1 MRDFSCIQNR
11 TSKKYLIFK
20 FNRDIS
26 KWDVKNVDTMEDMF
40 TRSEFDDIRIL
51 SKWSPQKGANRHNVF
66 NNSPLDG
73 MRFKHLK

>member
-1 MRDFSCIQNR
+1 M
-11 TSKKYLIFK
+11 IFK

-26 KWDVKNVDTMEDMF
+26 NWDVKNVDAMEDMF